1 MPRSEK
7 PAFKPQVIKKD
18 NTDQQ
23 TKDEKEYLGDE
34 LFTMLKEA
42 KIKYTTKDEEE
53 NPTQITEQT
62 DLTNPES
69 LKKFGKN
76 QKARASRMQAKL
88 KEGLQVLVAQQQKQ
102 AGV

>member
-7 PAFKPQVIKKD
+7 PAFKPQVVKKD

-42 KIKYTTKDEEE
+42 KIKTKDEEE

-62 DLTNPES
+62 DSTNPES
-69 LKKFGKN
+69 SKKFGKN
-76 QKARASRMQAKL
+76 QKPRASRMQAKL

-102 AGV
+102 IGV

>member
-7 PAFKPQVIKKD
+7 PAFKPQVVKKD

-23 TKDEKEYLGDE
+23 TKDEKEYLGEE

-42 KIKYTTKDEEE
+42 KIKTKDEDQE

-62 DLTNPES
+62 DSNNLES
-69 LKKFGKN
+69 SKKFGKN
-76 QKARASRMQAKL
+76 QNGKPITMQAKL
-88 KEGLQVLVAQQQKQ
+88 KEGLQVLVAQQ
-102 AGV
+102 

>member
-7 PAFKPQVIKKD
+7 PAFKPQVVKKD

-23 TKDEKEYLGDE
+23 TKDEKEYLGEE

-42 KIKYTTKDEEE
+42 KIKTKDEDQE

-62 DLTNPES
+62 DSTNQDS
-69 LKKFGKN
+69 SKKFGKG
-76 QKARASRMQAKL
+76 QKPKVSRMQAKL
-88 KEGLQVLVAQQQKQ
+88 KEGLAVLVAQQQKQ
-102 AGV
+102 IGV